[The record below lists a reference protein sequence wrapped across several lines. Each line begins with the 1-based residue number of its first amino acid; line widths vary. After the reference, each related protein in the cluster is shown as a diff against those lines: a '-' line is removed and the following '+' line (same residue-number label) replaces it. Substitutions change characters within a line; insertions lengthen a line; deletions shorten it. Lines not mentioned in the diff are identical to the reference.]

1 MKLKL
6 GLLLVGLMAAQLSTP
21 VVGMTE
27 VAPGIAQRDALSQV
41 AQDYLAAQKI
51 KAGGQTVAKPTGLTA
66 DQQAAYNK
74 LVANITT
81 ISNTI
86 RSNLIPAV
94 STAIANRGFGFMDGI
109 TLATST
115 GPTLFTAVTDAVTN
129 IKTLHNTK
137 TSARAVIK
145 NNLVASLNQ
154 VGFTDIVN
162 QLVNLVNKLPD
173 GAAKSLLGQIVPQLK
188 EVPGLITSLL

>member
-6 GLLLVGLMAAQLSTP
+6 GLLLAGLMVAQVSTN
-21 VVGMTE
+21 VVAMAE
-27 VAPGIAQRDALSQV
+27 VAPGVAQREALSQA
-41 AQDYLAAQKI
+41 AQGYLAAQKTQ
-51 KAGGQTVAKPTGLTA
+51 ATGQAMAKPSGLTA
-66 DQQAAYNK
+66 DQQAAYDK
-74 LVANITT
+74 LVGNITA

-86 RSNLIPAV
+86 RSKLIPAV

-115 GPTLFTAVTDAVTN
+115 GPALFGAVTDAVSN
-129 IKTLHNTK
+129 IKTLHNTN

-145 NNLVASLNQ
+145 NNLVVSLNQ

-173 GAAKSLLGQIVPQLK
+173 GAAKTLLGQIVPQLK